1 MNKKYSLKKNKDIEK
16 LVHMK
21 KSVGNKF
28 YSIYYLINNKEP
40 RIAISASKKLGN
52 AVSRNY
58 EKRVIRE
65 IVRPLLNNIGGYDLL
80 IVIKSTAPNLS
91 FEEKKGHVEYL
102 LNKIINRSWKWKITK
117 NIYYL

>member
-1 MNKKYSLKKNKDIEK
+1 MNRRYSLKKNKDIEK

-28 YSIYYLINNKEP
+28 YSIYYSNNNSEP

-52 AVSRNY
+52 AVARNY

-65 IVRPLLNNIGGYDLL
+65 IVRPMISSITGYDIL
-80 IVIKSTAPNLS
+80 IVIKSTATSLS
-91 FEEKKGHVEYL
+91 FIEKKGHVEYL
-102 LNKIINRSWKWKITK
+102 LNKIINRSWK
-117 NIYYL
+117 